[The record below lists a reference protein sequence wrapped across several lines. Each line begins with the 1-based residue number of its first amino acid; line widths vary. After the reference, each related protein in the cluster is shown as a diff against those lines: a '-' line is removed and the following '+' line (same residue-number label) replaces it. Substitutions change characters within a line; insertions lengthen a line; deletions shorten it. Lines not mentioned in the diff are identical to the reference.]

1 MKKIE
6 IYYGSTGT
14 FLKSVPKSHKNLTTL
29 ALECDVDAK
38 KQEIVVRGQNE
49 KPIKTVRRKRKISC
63 LVAAA
68 TEYCA
73 VQEHVISN
81 FLNFIQ
87 QFSIQNIYIQNPPQ
101 KIADQLIAYYGDS
114 IVSIVNESYGNV
126 TEVKLKEISDDF
138 DEKIIGQGYVKNE
151 LLQALYPATQE
162 QKRNKP
168 ITVLFYGSSGV
179 GKTEVAKTLAQEL
192 GIELVRFDMSEYT
205 EKHAV
210 AKLIGSPAGYVGYDD
225 GGLLTSAI
233 RKTPNCVL
241 LLDEIEKAHQ
251 DIYNILLQ
259 VMDYAKLTD
268 NKGHKADFHN
278 VIIIMTSNAG
288 AQYAGQASI
297 GFNSSVSRGEAMLKQ
312 VKKTFKPEFI
322 NRLSGTVVF
331 RDMDK
336 DMAVRILNKKL
347 SELQTKLDSK
357 SIKMTLSEEAF
368 EFILNEGFVPEY
380 GAREMDRVIAQRLKP
395 MLMREILFGS
405 LIKGGDVEIVLEKEE
420 LKIKK

>member
-179 GKTEVAKTLAQEL
+179 GKTETANYLASVL
-192 GIELVRFDMSEYT
+192 GGKLFRKQFSMFQNNEFAVYLFGGKYT
-205 EKHAV
+205 EKSFAQDLM
-210 AKLIGSPAGYVGYDD
+210 A
-225 GGLLTSAI
+225 
-233 RKTPNCVL
+233 RKSNVI
-241 LLDEIEKAHQ
+241 LLDEFDKANPVFHSAFYQLFDEGIYEDTNFRADLKDSIIICTSNYRDENEIKQKLGDPIFNRFDKIIGFKDLDITAKKTILLRTIEDEQVHFPKTHISQ
-251 DIYNILLQ
+251 DITSKLLSALGR
-259 VMDYAKLTD
+259 V
-268 NKGHKADFHN
+268 NN
-278 VIIIMTSNAG
+278 
-288 AQYAGQASI
+288 
-297 GFNSSVSRGEAMLKQ
+297 
-312 VKKTFKPEFI
+312 
-322 NRLSGTVVF
+322 
-331 RDMDK
+331 
-336 DMAVRILNKKL
+336 
-347 SELQTKLDSK
+347 
-357 SIKMTLSEEAF
+357 
-368 EFILNEGFVPEY
+368 
-380 GAREMDRVIAQRLKP
+380 AREIQHLVIDTFSLIGLK
-395 MLMREILFGS
+395 EILGN
-405 LIKGGDVEIVLEKEE
+405 
-420 LKIKK
+420 